1 MSSSETLLVDDVG
14 PGLVALV
21 LSDERPFELGDLGDD
36 GGFDPPDV
44 SPLGRGLVLSDEHLF
59 ELGELGDDGGS
70 GPPDVSPFG
79 RGRELAIGPLRRQG
93 SKFQFQSLFDAW
105 ARGRAAAENEV
116 LEELSTTIDV
126 ASPNARVAGPA
137 ERDPQRHP

>member
-1 MSSSETLLVDDVG
+1 MARSRPPRQYQKAISRRAQVHHSRGPSELSSSETLLVDDAG

-93 SKFQFQSLFDAW
+93 SKFQFQVSF
-105 ARGRAAAENEV
+105 
-116 LEELSTTIDV
+116 
-126 ASPNARVAGPA
+126 
-137 ERDPQRHP
+137 